1 MTPGE
6 PMKITLLL
14 DLDDTLLDTNI
25 QEFAPAYFAS
35 LSNALAEFVSPEVML
50 PALTGGTQAMMRNAD
65 PALTLRQVFDAHF
78 FPRLGVER
86 EVLQP
91 SIERYYNEVFPSIQR
106 VTRQR
111 PEAIAFVEW
120 AFECGHRVAV
130 ATNPFF
136 PIKAIHHRLRW
147 AGLPP
152 ERYPFALI
160 SSYETFHFTKEA
172 GAYFYEFLGQLGWP
186 DDPLVMVGN
195 DLEMDL
201 LPALKVGLPVF
212 WVRTGRDETHPE
224 IPQGTFADLR
234 AWLETVDPQKLCPSF
249 ETPPACLAVL
259 RATPASIASLTAD
272 LPAEGWQCQP
282 APGEWCLTE
291 IVCHL
296 RDVDR
301 DVHLA
306 RLRRVLAEENPFLPA
321 EMTDRWVEE
330 RDYARQQGGEALE
343 AFVAARKEILDLL
356 EALEPDAWARP
367 ARHAIFGPTHLLEL
381 VRFIAEHDR
390 SHIQQV
396 FKTR

>member
-1 MTPGE
+1 
-6 PMKITLLL
+6 MKITLLL

-25 QEFAPAYFAS
+25 QEFAPAYFSS
-35 LSNALAEFVSPEVML
+35 LSSALAEFVSPDVML
-50 PALTGGTQAMMRNAD
+50 PALMGGTKAMMLNTD
-65 PALTLRQVFDAHF
+65 PALTLRQVFDDYF
-78 FPRLGVER
+78 FPRLGIER
-86 EVLQP
+86 EALQP
-91 SIERYYNEVFPSIQR
+91 AIERYYDEVFPSIQR

-111 PEAIAFVEW
+111 PGAIAFVEW
-120 AFECGHRVAV
+120 AFERGHRVAV
-130 ATNPFF
+130 ATNPYF
-136 PIKAIHHRLRW
+136 PLKAVHHRLRW

-195 DLEMDL
+195 DLDMDL

-212 WVRTGRDETHPE
+212 WVRDGKEEAHPE
-224 IPQGTFADLR
+224 IPQGGFDDLR
-234 AWLETVDPQKLCPSF
+234 AWLEAADPQTLCPSF
-249 ETPPACLAVL
+249 ETPPACLAAL
-259 RATPASIASLTAD
+259 RAAPAAIASLTAD
-272 LPAEGWQCQP
+272 LPPERWQCQP

-291 IVCHL
+291 ILCHL

-306 RLRRVLAEENPFLPA
+306 RLRRVLTEDNPFLPA

-330 RDYARQQGGEALE
+330 RGYARQQGRDALE
-343 AFVAARKEILDLL
+343 GFIAVRKELLTLLD
-356 EALEPDAWARP
+356 ALEPDAWARP
-367 ARHAIFGPTHLLEL
+367 ARHAIFGPASLLEL

-390 SHIQQV
+390 AHIQQV